1 MGSVVAATLP
11 EKVSLILRRSQLR
24 EQVEEPSRRK
34 ASLVRG
40 QCLSPNLD
48 NLLNYVL
55 DQKLVMGLEREG
67 NVLTLERGFSCSQ
80 DNVHTRNTWEGH
92 KLTPRSSFVKTFQFW
107 LKSHHCALESKDLM
121 HEIPN
126 PGDLTLESP
135 SI

>member
-34 ASLVRG
+34 ASLERG

-55 DQKLVMGLEREG
+55 DQKLVMGLGREG

-80 DNVHTRNTWEGH
+80 TYR
-92 KLTPRSSFVKTFQFW
+92 Q
-107 LKSHHCALESKDLM
+107 CA
-121 HEIPN
+121 
-126 PGDLTLESP
+126 
-135 SI
+135 